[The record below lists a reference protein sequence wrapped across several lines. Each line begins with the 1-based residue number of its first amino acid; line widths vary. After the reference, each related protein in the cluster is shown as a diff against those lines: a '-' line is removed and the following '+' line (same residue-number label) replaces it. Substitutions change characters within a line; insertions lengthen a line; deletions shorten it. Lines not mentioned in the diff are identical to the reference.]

1 MINTPNI
8 WLSALV
14 VTLLTVF
21 FVILKNTFNVI
32 FNPTSVQVGQKW
44 DFRLPTNLV
53 GSGSSIFPTTCR
65 EVSFENSAQV
75 GQNFLPVDIS
85 LENVLT
91 GKENFSATV
100 EICFLKF
107 RIQ

>member
-14 VTLLTVF
+14 ATLLTVF
-21 FVILKNTFNVI
+21 FVILKNKFNVI

-53 GSGSSIFPTTCR
+53 GSELLYSRQVVGKLVLKILPMLDRNIF
-65 EVSFENSAQV
+65 FA
-75 GQNFLPVDIS
+75 DIS

-91 GKENFSATV
+91 GKENFFCS
-100 EICFLKF
+100 C
-107 RIQ
+107 

>member
-21 FVILKNTFNVI
+21 FVILKNKFNVI

-53 GSGSSIFPTTCR
+53 GSEFLYSRQVVGKLVLKILPMLDSI
-65 EVSFENSAQV
+65 
-75 GQNFLPVDIS
+75 FLPVDIS
-85 LENVLT
+85 LENILT
-91 GKENFSATV
+91 GRENFSAT
-100 EICFLKF
+100 IDF
-107 RIQ
+107 RSL